1 MIRAGLRASRFLQG
15 RIMVTTTAV
24 PKTRISGGSFL
35 LESRQPDEVFTPED
49 FTEQHQL
56 IGQTAEE
63 FAVNEIVPNIEKI
76 EHKDFSVTRDLLKK
90 AGDLGL
96 SSVEIPEAYGGLE
109 MDKVTA
115 AVIADHIAKYAGFA
129 TTWGGHTGIGTLPLV
144 YFGNEEQKKKY
155 LPRLAA
161 GEIVGAYALSESTSG
176 SDALNCR
183 SRAQRSPDGTHY
195 ILNGEK
201 MWITNAGFADLY
213 TVFAKV
219 DGEEFSAFLV
229 ERNFPGFSVG
239 AEEHKMGIRGSS
251 TCPIILN
258 DCKVPVENL
267 LGEIGKG
274 HLIAFNILNIGRFKL
289 GAMCLGG
296 GRVSLENAISY
307 AKQRKAFGK
316 VIADFGLV
324 REKIA
329 NMATL
334 IYVGESLVYRTV
346 ALMDAALSEVDKS
359 AAEAAKQTLKAIEEF
374 AVECSII
381 KVWGSE
387 MIDYVVDETLQIYA
401 GYGFVEEYPAER
413 AYRDARINRIFEG
426 TNEIN
431 RLIITG
437 FLLKRAMSGQLPLM
451 PAIKKLMDEVLSGP
465 SAAEELEGALT
476 EERKLVGQAKKLG
489 LFAAGA
495 ATQKYMQAIQD
506 QQEIMAAIADMTIE
520 TYAMESA
527 VLRAQKLFETK
538 GEAVAGLAVAMT
550 RVYLTQAFE
559 KVESAARKVIAA
571 VADGDMLRT
580 QLAILRRLA
589 KYEPFNTIELR
600 QQIAQR
606 MIERG
611 KYTLA

>member
-1 MIRAGLRASRFLQG
+1 MATA
-15 RIMVTTTAV
+15 AV
-24 PKTRISGGSFL
+24 PKSKISGGSFL
-35 LESRQPDEVFTPED
+35 LEERTPDEIFTPED

-63 FAVNEIVPNIEKI
+63 FATKEIVPNIEKM
-76 EHKDFSVTRDLLKK
+76 EHKDFSVTRELLKK
-90 AGDLGL
+90 AGELGL
-96 SSVEIPEAYGGLE
+96 SGVEIPEAYGGLE

-129 TTWGGHTGIGTLPLV
+129 TTWGGHTGIGTLPIV
-144 YFGNEEQKKKY
+144 YFGTEEQKKKY

-161 GEIVGAYALSESTSG
+161 GEIVGAYALSEASSG

-183 SRAQRSPDGTHY
+183 ARAEFSKDGKHY
-195 ILNGEK
+195 VLNGEK
-201 MWITNAGFADLY
+201 MWITNAGFADLF

-219 DGEEFSAFLV
+219 DGEKFTAFLV
-229 ERNFPGFSVG
+229 EKSFPGFSIG

-258 DCKVPVENL
+258 DCKVPAENV

-274 HLIAFNILNIGRFKL
+274 HVIAFNILNVGRFKL
-289 GAMCLGG
+289 GAMCVGG
-296 GRVSLENAISY
+296 ARVALENSVAY

-324 REKIA
+324 REKLA
-329 NMATL
+329 NMAAL

-346 ALMDAALSEVDKS
+346 GMMDVALNEIDKS
-359 AAEAAKQTLKAIEEF
+359 AVDAAKETRKAIEEY

-387 MIDYVVDETLQIYA
+387 MVDYVVDETVQIFG

-451 PAIKKLMDEVLSGP
+451 PAIKKLMDEVLAGP
-465 SAAEELEGALT
+465 ALAEEVEGPLV
-476 EERKLVGQAKKLG
+476 EERKLVTQAKKLG

-506 QQEIMAAIADMTIE
+506 QQEIMGAIADMVIE
-520 TYAMESA
+520 SYAMESA
-527 VLRAQKLFETK
+527 VLRAQKIASSQ
-538 GEAVAGLAVAMT
+538 GEGAAALPIALT
-550 RVYLTQAFE
+550 RVYLSQAME
-559 KVESAARKVIAA
+559 RIEAAARKIIAA
-571 VADGDMLRT
+571 VADGDTLRT
-580 QLAILRRLA
+580 QLAILRRLV

-600 QQIAQR
+600 QQIAGKV
-606 MIERG
+606 IERG
-611 KYTLA
+611 KYVII

>member
-1 MIRAGLRASRFLQG
+1 MATS
-15 RIMVTTTAV
+15 TAV
-24 PKTRISGGSFL
+24 PRTKIAGGSFL
-35 LESRQPDEVFTPED
+35 LDTRQPDEVFTPED
-49 FTEQHQL
+49 FSEQHQL

-63 FAVNEIVPNIEKI
+63 FAINEILPNIEKI
-76 EHKDFSVTRDLLKK
+76 EHKDFAVTRDLLRK
-90 AGDLGL
+90 AGELGL

-129 TTWGGHTGIGTLPLV
+129 TSWGGHTGIGTLPIV
-144 YFGNEEQKKKY
+144 YFGTEDQKKKY
-155 LPRLAA
+155 LPRLAT

-183 SRAQRSPDGTHY
+183 TRATLSPDGKHY
-195 ILNGEK
+195 LLNGEK
-201 MWITNAGFADLY
+201 MWITNGGFADLF
-213 TVFAKV
+213 TVFARI
-219 DGEEFSAFLV
+219 DGEKFSAFLV
-229 ERNFPGFSVG
+229 EKDFPGFSIG

-267 LGEIGKG
+267 LGEAGKG

-289 GAMCLGG
+289 GAMCVGG
-296 GRVSLENAISY
+296 GRVSMETAISY
-307 AKQRKAFGK
+307 AKQRKAFNK

-334 IYVGESLVYRTV
+334 LFVGESLVYRTV
-346 ALMDAALSEVDKS
+346 AMMDAALNEVDKS
-359 AAEAAKQTLKAIEEF
+359 AADAAKQTLKAIEEY

-387 MIDYVVDETLQIYA
+387 MIGYVVDETVQIYA

-437 FLLKRAMSGQLPLM
+437 FLLKRAMTGQLPLM

-465 SAAEELEGALT
+465 SMSEELEGALA
-476 EERKLVGQAKKLG
+476 EERKLVAQAKKLG
-489 LFAAGA
+489 LFAAGS

-506 QQEIMAAIADMTIE
+506 QQEIMGAIADMTIE

-527 VLRAQKLFETK
+527 VLRAQKIVEAK
-538 GEAVAGLAVAMT
+538 GESASALPVAMT
-550 RVYLTQAFE
+550 RVYLSQAME
-559 KVESAARKVIAA
+559 KIESAARKVIAA

-589 KYEPFNTIELR
+589 KYEPFNTVELR